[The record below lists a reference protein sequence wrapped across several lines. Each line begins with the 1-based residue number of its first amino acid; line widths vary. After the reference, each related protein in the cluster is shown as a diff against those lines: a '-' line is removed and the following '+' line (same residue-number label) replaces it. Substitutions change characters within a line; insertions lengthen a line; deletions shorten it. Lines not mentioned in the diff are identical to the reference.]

1 VKRLVAFGVIIAGL
15 LGMTLLTA
23 PSASAHATV
32 VASDPVD
39 GSRLKA
45 APSSVSI
52 TFDEGI
58 TLNSEGY
65 LRVVDQAGRRV
76 DSGQPSHPAGPKIM
90 VAVKAGLGDG
100 TYTASF
106 RIISADGHPVAGAI
120 RFVVGNGELAAGAA
134 APSTVDGA
142 TSVVFD
148 IVRWVAFAGLAL
160 LGGGWLLLTIWPEG
174 RDDRRARRLLWGG
187 WLATTVGALAELVV
201 QGPYASGT
209 GLGDLGNGSLL
220 DATLHT
226 TYGTAH
232 SIRLLLLGG
241 LGVVL
246 GAQLRDP
253 RRSRLAEATAA
264 LGIGVVLTYAASG
277 HAESENPRWLTMT
290 SYSAHLAAMA
300 VWLGGLVY
308 LLVAVLPRREPAELR
323 RVLPVFS
330 RTAMGC
336 VIVLAV
342 SGTYQAWLGIGSIEA
357 ITGTRY
363 GQLVLVKAGLFLGI
377 LGLANVSRVVVQRR
391 YVRPVAYAMTDTADP
406 RAQVVDPPKPPK
418 PPSSPAPPVSRMRRS
433 VLAEAVVAVGVLAVT
448 AVLVAEPPGRAA
460 LAAQHE
466 KARSA
471 TVALGNGRTAIVTL
485 DPGRSGPVTVT
496 VRLAPAAVPAP
507 QVSATAAL
515 PDKQL
520 GPITIPLR
528 ASGSGY
534 TASGIVLPS
543 PGRWIITLTIKTSE
557 FDSVVADA
565 KIRLY

>member
-1 VKRLVAFGVIIAGL
+1 MKKFLLL
-15 LGMTLLTA
+15 LGFLLGVALFAA

-32 VASDPVD
+32 VGSDPVD
-39 GSRLKA
+39 GSRLKS
-45 APSSVSI
+45 APPSVSV
-52 TFDEGI
+52 TFDQGI

-76 DSGQPSHPAGPKIM
+76 DSGQPSHAGAKIS
-90 VAVKAGLGDG
+90 VAVKSGLGDG

-106 RIISADGHPVAGAI
+106 RIISADGHPVAGSI
-120 RFVVGNGELAAGAA
+120 RFVVGNGELTAGAA
-134 APSTVDGA
+134 SSSTVDGP
-142 TSVVFD
+142 TSVAFD
-148 IVRWVAFAGLAL
+148 VVRWVAFAGLAL
-160 LGGGWLLLTIWPEG
+160 LGGAWLLLTVWSEG

-187 WLATTVGALAELVV
+187 WLAATVGALAELAV
-201 QGPYASGT
+201 QGPYVAGT
-209 GLGDLGNGSLL
+209 GLGDVTNGSLL

-232 SIRLLLLGG
+232 SIRLLLLGA
-241 LGVVL
+241 LGAVL
-246 GAQLRDP
+246 AAQLRDT
-253 RRSRLAEATAA
+253 RRSRLAEAAGA
-264 LGIGVVLTYAASG
+264 LGIGIVLTYAASG
-277 HAESENPRWLTMT
+277 HAESEDPRWLAMT

-308 LLVAVLPRREPAELR
+308 LLVAVLPRAEPAELR

-377 LGLANVSRVVVQRR
+377 LGLANLSRVVVQRR
-391 YVRPVAYAMTDTADP
+391 YVRPVAYAMTDAP
-406 RAQVVDPPKPPK
+406 VE
-418 PPSSPAPPVSRMRRS
+418 SPELPPVSRMRRS

-460 LAAQHE
+460 LATQHE
-466 KARSA
+466 KARSSHV
-471 TVALGNGRTAIVTL
+471 TLDNGRTATVTL

-496 VRLAPAAVPAP
+496 VSLSPGAKP
-507 QVSATAAL
+507 QQLTATAAL
-515 PDKQL
+515 PAKQL
-520 GPITIPLR
+520 GPISIPLR
-528 ASGSGY
+528 ATGADY

-543 PGRWIITLTIKTSE
+543 PGSWTITLTIKTSE
-557 FDSVVADA
+557 FDSVVADT

>member
-1 VKRLVAFGVIIAGL
+1 MKRLVAFGVILAGL
-15 LGMTLLTA
+15 LGMALLTA

-39 GSRLKA
+39 GSRLKTV
-45 APSSVSI
+45 PTSVSI

-65 LRVVDQAGRRV
+65 LRVVDQGGRRV
-76 DSGQPSHPAGPKIM
+76 DSGQPSHPTGPKIM
-90 VAVKAGLGDG
+90 VAVKSGLGDG

-134 APSTVDGA
+134 TPSTVDGT

-160 LGGGWLLLTIWPEG
+160 LGGGWLLLTVWPEG

-187 WLATTVGALAELVV
+187 WLATTVGALAEVVV

-209 GLGDLGNGSLL
+209 GLGDLANGTLL

-226 TYGTAH
+226 TFGTAH
-232 SIRLLLLGG
+232 SIRLLLLGA

-290 SYSAHLAAMA
+290 SYSAHLSAMA
-300 VWLGGLVY
+300 VWLGGLIY

-377 LGLANVSRVVVQRR
+377 LGLANVSRIVVQRR

-406 RAQVVDPPKPPK
+406 QTEVADAPAPPAPP
-418 PPSSPAPPVSRMRRS
+418 PSPAPPVSRMRRS
-433 VLAEAVVAVGVLAVT
+433 VLAEAIVAVGVLAVT

-460 LAAQHE
+460 LATQHE

-471 TVALGNGRTAIVTL
+471 TVALGSGRSATVTL

-496 VRLAPAAVPAP
+496 VRLSSGAKP
-507 QVSATAAL
+507 QQLTATAAL

-520 GPITIPLR
+520 GPVAIPLR
-528 ASGSGY
+528 ASGAEY

-543 PGRWIITLTIKTSE
+543 PGRWIITLTVTTSE

>member
-1 VKRLVAFGVIIAGL
+1 MKRLVAVGMIIAGL
-15 LGMTLLTA
+15 LGIALLTA
-23 PSASAHATV
+23 PPASAHATV
-32 VASDPVD
+32 VTSDPVD
-39 GSRLKA
+39 GSRLKT
-45 APSSVSI
+45 APSSVSV

-76 DSGQPSHPAGPKIM
+76 DSGQPSHPTGPKIM
-90 VAVKAGLGDG
+90 VAVKSGLGDG

-134 APSTVDGA
+134 TSSTVDGA

-148 IVRWVAFAGLAL
+148 VVRWAAFAGLAL

-187 WLATTVGALAELVV
+187 WLATTVGALAEVLV

-209 GLGDLGNGSLL
+209 GLGDIAKGTLL

-232 SIRLLLLGG
+232 SIRLLLLGA

-253 RRSRLAEATAA
+253 RRSRLAEAAAA

-290 SYSAHLAAMA
+290 SYSAHLSAMA
-300 VWLGGLVY
+300 VWLGGLIY

-336 VIVLAV
+336 VIVLAA
-342 SGTYQAWLGIGSIEA
+342 SGTYQAWLGIGSIDA

-391 YVRPVAYAMTDTADP
+391 YVRPVAYAMTDPLVEDRP
-406 RAQVVDPPKPPK
+406 Q
-418 PPSSPAPPVSRMRRS
+418 PPVSRMRWS

-448 AVLVAEPPGRAA
+448 AVLVSEPPGRAA
-460 LAAQHE
+460 LAAQHA

-471 TVALGNGRTAIVTL
+471 GVALGNGRTATVTL

-496 VRLAPAAVPAP
+496 VALSPGAKP
-507 QVSATAAL
+507 QQLTATAAL

-520 GPITIPLR
+520 GPIAIPLR
-528 ASGSGY
+528 ASGAEY
-534 TASGIVLPS
+534 TASSIVLPS
-543 PGRWIITLTIKTSE
+543 PGRWTITLTIKTSE
-557 FDSVVADA
+557 FDSIVADT